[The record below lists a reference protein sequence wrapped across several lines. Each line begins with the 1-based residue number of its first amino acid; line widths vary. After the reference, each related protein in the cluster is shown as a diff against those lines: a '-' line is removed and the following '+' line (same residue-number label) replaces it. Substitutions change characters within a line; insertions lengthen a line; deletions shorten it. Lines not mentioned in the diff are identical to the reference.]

1 MRDEPFATWSSV
13 RGWNV
18 SGVWPASSGVGHNYV
33 RCLDRSQSQ
42 NLLVT
47 GDKNGLVKLF
57 NYPCVN
63 EGSAFKEY
71 RCHSSFVQ
79 GTKFTFQDKY
89 MVSTGGLKDCS
100 IALWRVKHC
109 KCDKCIKFR
118 PKKVGTNGFAS
129 KVNLALHRKETED
142 HQDALEGA
150 TQTFHASAIEALHSK
165 KESSNSTLATAVKA
179 ARDEKDQESNETV
192 ISSKPKAKQ

>member
-1 MRDEPFATWSSV
+1 
-13 RGWNV
+13 
-18 SGVWPASSGVGHNYV
+18 
-33 RCLDRSQSQ
+33 
-42 NLLVT
+42 
-47 GDKNGLVKLF
+47 
-57 NYPCVN
+57 
-63 EGSAFKEY
+63 
-71 RCHSSFVQ
+71 
-79 GTKFTFQDKY
+79 